1 MQKVYAKTAPAWK
14 LKYGPHLDHNEFKE
28 LNSEDNALLVP
39 IL

>member
-1 MQKVYAKTAPAWK
+1 MQKAYAKTAPAWK
-14 LKYGPHLDHNEFKE
+14 LKCGTHLDHNDFKD